1 MSRKWKIVLGV
12 LAVIIVF
19 CLWYTRP
26 RSFDKLVGDGEF
38 QNFAMTALTMGN
50 KGGKMVSD
58 SWQLDSYEGREE
70 TARTLRELLQGCQ
83 YRVSLRSLLPF
94 SNSGT
99 VSSNAS
105 ITAIVFVV
113 GTENGDSFSAVYN
126 GAAATFYADRTIV
139 TRASD
144 PDISEKLLAFAQ
156 EYGWKS
162 DS

>member
-1 MSRKWKIVLGV
+1 MGRKWKIALGV
-12 LAVIIVF
+12 LAVLIVF

-70 TARTLRELLQGCQ
+70 TARALRELLQGCQ

-94 SNSGT
+94 SNSRT
-99 VSSNAS
+99 TSSN
-105 ITAIVFVV
+105 ITTIVFAV

-126 GAAATFYADRTIV
+126 GAAATFYTGRTIV

>member
-1 MSRKWKIVLGV
+1 
-12 LAVIIVF
+12 
-19 CLWYTRP
+19 
-26 RSFDKLVGDGEF
+26 
-38 QNFAMTALTMGN
+38 
-50 KGGKMVSD
+50 MVSD

-70 TARTLRELLQGCQ
+70 TARALRELLQGCQ

-94 SNSGT
+94 SNSRT
-99 VSSNAS
+99 TSSN
-105 ITAIVFVV
+105 ITTIVFAV

-126 GAAATFYADRTIV
+126 GAAATFYTGRTIV